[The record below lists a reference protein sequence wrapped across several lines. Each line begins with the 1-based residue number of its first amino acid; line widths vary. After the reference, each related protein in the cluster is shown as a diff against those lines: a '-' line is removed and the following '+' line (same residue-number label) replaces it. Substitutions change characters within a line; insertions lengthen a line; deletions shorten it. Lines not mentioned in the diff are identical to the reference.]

1 MNQRRRRSPEEWRAI
16 LEEQRRLGQT
26 DKECGVS
33 RGVDPSSLKR
43 WRGRLGLG
51 GSASLGGFVELPV
64 LAATVG
70 ELRVILPNGVELV
83 VGQGWAADQVAAMA
97 LRLAVL

>member
-1 MNQRRRRSPEEWRAI
+1 VAGPPWFGR
-16 LEEQRRLGQT
+16 
-26 DKECGVS
+26 VS
-33 RGVDPSSLKR
+33 E
-43 WRGRLGLG
+43 
-51 GSASLGGFVELPV
+51 AGGFVELPV

-83 VGQGWAADQVAAMA
+83 VGQGWAADQVAGMA